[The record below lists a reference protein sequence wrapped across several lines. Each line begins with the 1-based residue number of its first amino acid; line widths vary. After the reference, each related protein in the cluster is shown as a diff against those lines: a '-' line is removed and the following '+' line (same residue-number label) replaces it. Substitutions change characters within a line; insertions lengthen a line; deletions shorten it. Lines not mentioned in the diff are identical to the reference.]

1 MAHVGAVGRNLLGH
15 EAYVDPATGIVERLV
30 TLTTNS
36 SSYDALE
43 MRYSGSVARNVYGS
57 LSYTWAHSIDDG
69 SLDSSEFL
77 IHPGYQLSEAR
88 ASSNF
93 DVRQSLAAAL
103 SYRVPFEGRSS
114 ALPPWLA
121 GWTLSGIFRVR
132 RGFPLN
138 VLADEQPLGQG
149 FDNVGRP
156 DRVPGEPAW
165 IADPSAP
172 SGRRLNPGAFAIP
185 PAGTPGT
192 LGRNAITGNP
202 LAQVDVSLHR
212 EFAIVHGLSLEVGLN
227 VFNVLNHPAFA
238 DPVPF
243 LSSPWFGQSTSM
255 QNLML
260 GSGSANTGLPP
271 LFQNGGPRSAEL
283 SFRVSF

>member
-1 MAHVGAVGRNLLGH
+1 
-15 EAYVDPATGIVERLV
+15 
-30 TLTTNS
+30 
-36 SSYDALE
+36 
-43 MRYSGSVARNVYGS
+43 
-57 LSYTWAHSIDDG
+57 
-69 SLDSSEFL
+69 
-77 IHPGYQLSEAR
+77 
-88 ASSNF
+88 
-93 DVRQSLAAAL
+93 
-103 SYRVPFEGRSS
+103 
-114 ALPPWLA
+114 
-121 GWTLSGIFRVR
+121 
-132 RGFPLN
+132 

-156 DRVPGEPAW
+156 DRVPGVPAW
-165 IADPSAP
+165 IADASVPG
-172 SGRRLNPGAFAIP
+172 GRRLNPAAFSLPLSGVA
-185 PAGTPGT
+185 GT

-212 EFAIVHGLSLEVGLN
+212 EFSVFRGISLELGLN

-260 GSGSANTGLPP
+260 GSGSANTGLPS
-271 LFQNGGPRSAEL
+271 LFQTGGPRSAEL